1 VTSDTRAVRPAFRL
15 RVSPAARIALAILL
29 LAAAGRVISDRF
41 LTVINLL
48 NTVQAVALLGIVAVG
63 VGFVTYTGHYAD
75 LSVPS
80 IMALSGIV
88 AVSALRFGIGA
99 SLAAGLAA
107 GMAVGAGN
115 GIAIGYAR
123 ANPIIWTLA
132 SGSVVGGAIRWLYS
146 GSQVYPD
153 SLRPA
158 GRAFLGLY
166 GASLFGVIPA
176 TLCAL
181 ALLAA
186 AAHMI
191 MTRTAYG
198 GQARLT
204 GAAYDVARMSG
215 VDVKRIVA
223 LAFLASSL
231 AASIGGILLTSLNKV
246 GAPYI
251 GRGYD
256 FLSVTAV
263 VLGGVS
269 LAGGR
274 GTIPGVLCGVLI
286 IGVLRNLLALLGIGT
301 FAQEIVQGAVFIL
314 VVGVSSLMLR
324 RAGRDDA

>member
-1 VTSDTRAVRPAFRL
+1 
-15 RVSPAARIALAILL
+15 
-29 LAAAGRVISDRF
+29 
-41 LTVINLL
+41 
-48 NTVQAVALLGIVAVG
+48 
-63 VGFVTYTGHYAD
+63 
-75 LSVPS
+75 
-80 IMALSGIV
+80 
-88 AVSALRFGIGA
+88 
-99 SLAAGLAA
+99 
-107 GMAVGAGN
+107 MAVGLVN

-132 SGSVVGGAIRWLYS
+132 SGSVVGGLIRWLYS

-176 TLCAL
+176 ALGVL
-181 ALLAA
+181 ALLAV
-186 AAHMI
+186 AAHLI
-191 MTRTAYG
+191 MTLTSYG
-198 GQARLT
+198 CQAKLT

-223 LAFLASSL
+223 LALLASSL
-231 AASIGGILLTSLNKV
+231 AASIGGILLTSLNQV

-251 GRGYD
+251 GGGYD
-256 FLSVTAV
+256 FLAVTAV

-274 GTIPGVLCGVLI
+274 GAIPGVIGGVLI
-286 IGVLRNLLALLGIGT
+286 IGVLRNLLALLGVGSFT
-301 FAQEIVQGAVFIL
+301 QDIVQGAVFIL

-324 RAGRDDA
+324 RAGKDDA